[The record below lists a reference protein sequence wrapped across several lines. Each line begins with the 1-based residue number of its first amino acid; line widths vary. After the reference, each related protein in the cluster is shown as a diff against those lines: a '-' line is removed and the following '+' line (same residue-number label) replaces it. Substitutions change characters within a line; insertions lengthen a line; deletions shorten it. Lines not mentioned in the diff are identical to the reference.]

1 MSIIEIGEY
10 FGKREKKKI
19 LDKIIL
25 SNGWILVKTENKKSE
40 KDFKVR
46 AITDPKEMKYYT
58 PKHAHFAIDF
68 YGKYC
73 QDKEKAKQVFQA
85 IIEIWQGADP
95 KEVIKKY
102 KNETEG
108 LIGYDIEYILYA
120 LNWILEQENINFKG
134 RDRKLQE
141 ELDKKFKDMKI
152 EVQEKNK
159 GSQLAI
165 SLFIDILNGIH
176 PVEAFLSA
184 RLDVIP
190 RKRAE
195 R

>member
-1 MSIIEIGEY
+1 MNSLEIGEY
-10 FGKREKKKI
+10 FGRREKKKI
-19 LDKIIL
+19 LDKIEL
-25 SNGWILVKTENKKSE
+25 PNGWILIKTENKKSE

-46 AITDPKEMKYYT
+46 TITNVEKMKYYT

-73 QDKEKAKQVFQA
+73 QNKEKAKYLFNA
-85 IIEIWQGADP
+85 IIEVWQGGNPD
-95 KEVIKKY
+95 EIIEKY
-102 KNETEG
+102 KDKVKG
-108 LIGYDIEYILYA
+108 LIGYEIEYILYA
-120 LNWILEQENINFKG
+120 LNWILEQENVNFKG
-134 RDRKLQE
+134 RDVKLQE
-141 ELDKKFKDMKI
+141 ELDKKFKNMNI
-152 EVQEKNK
+152 EVPEKNK